1 MKFITEQLALP
12 VKLAWQSLWIHKG
25 RTALTVLGIIIGIAA
40 VIIVMSAGQ
49 SVKGLMLAE
58 FESFGTDFVQIEIK
72 APSAGRN
79 SVESATSLAQG
90 VEITTLTLDDAKEI
104 GKLANVKSVASGI
117 MGQDNVSYLAEN
129 KTITFLAGTPL
140 IVDIMGVEIERG
152 RTYTDEEDDNLA
164 KVVVLGSKL
173 ATDLFGNQDPIGKS
187 VKIGR
192 SKFKVIGVSLERG
205 VSLGFDYDNLVYLPL
220 QTAQKLIMGVDHVVF
235 ITTKLHDPD
244 IQEQTAE
251 EIIALMRDRHDTS
264 NIQEDDFAVTTAK
277 ETFEIIDA
285 IFDGITLLIVAI
297 AGISLLVG
305 GVGIMNIMYVSVT
318 ERTFEIGLRKA
329 IGARR
334 SEILWQFLW
343 EAIVVTLFGGA
354 LGVVI
359 GAIMTF
365 LVSVGASFAGF
376 DWDFILPIE
385 SVIISF
391 LFSGVVGI
399 IFGYYPARRA
409 AAMDPI
415 VALRY
420 EK

>member
-1 MKFITEQLALP
+1 
-12 VKLAWQSLWIHKG
+12 
-25 RTALTVLGIIIGIAA
+25 
-40 VIIVMSAGQ
+40 
-49 SVKGLMLAE
+49 
-58 FESFGTDFVQIEIK
+58 
-72 APSAGRN
+72 
-79 SVESATSLAQG
+79 
-90 VEITTLTLDDAKEI
+90 
-104 GKLANVKSVASGI
+104 
-117 MGQDNVSYLAEN
+117 
-129 KTITFLAGTPL
+129 
-140 IVDIMGVEIERG
+140 
-152 RTYTDEEDDNLA
+152 
-164 KVVVLGSKL
+164 
-173 ATDLFGNQDPIGKS
+173 
-187 VKIGR
+187 
-192 SKFKVIGVSLERG
+192 
-205 VSLGFDYDNLVYLPL
+205 
-220 QTAQKLIMGVDHVVF
+220 
-235 ITTKLHDPD
+235 
-244 IQEQTAE
+244 
-251 EIIALMRDRHDTS
+251 
-264 NIQEDDFAVTTAK
+264 
-277 ETFEIIDA
+277 
-285 IFDGITLLIVAI
+285 
-297 AGISLLVG
+297 
-305 GVGIMNIMYVSVT
+305 MNIMYVSVT